1 MLYDVCVW
9 VANVS
14 GVNSLLA
21 AAAAAVFLKRVHA
34 RTFVEQLI
42 SGKPIE

>member
-1 MLYDVCVW
+1 MLYVVCVW

-21 AAAAAVFLKRVHA
+21 AAAAAVFLERV
-34 RTFVEQLI
+34 RSQ
-42 SGKPIE
+42 SN

>member
-1 MLYDVCVW
+1 MLYVVCVW

-21 AAAAAVFLKRVHA
+21 AAAAVFLERVHA